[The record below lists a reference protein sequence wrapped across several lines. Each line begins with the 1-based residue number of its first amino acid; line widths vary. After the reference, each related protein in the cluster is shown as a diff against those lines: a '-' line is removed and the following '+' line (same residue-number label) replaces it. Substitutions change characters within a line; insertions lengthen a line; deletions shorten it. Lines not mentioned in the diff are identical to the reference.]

1 MYYPRMI
8 DGYLLE
14 WSQRSS
20 HKPLLLRGA
29 RQVGKST
36 AVRHL
41 SQKFKSFVEVN
52 FERQPS
58 YKQLFQGDIDV
69 KRIVP
74 QMAAIAG
81 KPIEPGSTLL
91 FLDEIQACPEA
102 IMSLR
107 FFKEDMPELHVIA
120 AGSLLEFALEEL
132 PTFGVGRIHSM
143 FMFPMTFDEF
153 LLANGENLLIEA
165 RNQATSSAPLSA
177 PLYEK
182 LVGLLRTFMLVGGM
196 PEAVSKWVETHDY
209 LACQEVQDDI
219 VVTYEDDFP
228 KYKKRVDPMLLRLT
242 MRSAAVQATK
252 KFVYSQVGGS
262 YSTSE
267 VKKALEMLILAGILI
282 PVTHTS
288 ANGVPLGSEADY
300 SYRKMLLLDTGLML
314 RLLNMTTGD
323 VSELTTQI
331 LTSDVS
337 ELANKG
343 PMAEMVAGLEIL
355 HYKTPNIRH
364 DLFYWLR
371 MAKNS
376 PAEIDYLVTYKQ
388 QVVPIEVKAGMQGGM
403 KSLWLF
409 MNEKHL
415 DNALRCSMEN
425 YGSFEYQD
433 VKDNNAVRHVQIC
446 PLYAMSQMDK
456 LLSAFLWKNNQ

>member
-1 MYYPRMI
+1 M
-8 DGYLLE
+8 
-14 WSQRSS
+14 
-20 HKPLLLRGA
+20 
-29 RQVGKST
+29 
-36 AVRHL
+36 
-41 SQKFKSFVEVN
+41 
-52 FERQPS
+52 
-58 YKQLFQGDIDV
+58 
-69 KRIVP
+69 
-74 QMAAIAG
+74 
-81 KPIEPGSTLL
+81 
-91 FLDEIQACPEA
+91 
-102 IMSLR
+102 
-107 FFKEDMPELHVIA
+107 IA

-300 SYRKMLLLDTGLML
+300 SYRKMLCST
-314 RLLNMTTGD
+314 
-323 VSELTTQI
+323 
-331 LTSDVS
+331 
-337 ELANKG
+337 
-343 PMAEMVAGLEIL
+343 
-355 HYKTPNIRH
+355 
-364 DLFYWLR
+364 
-371 MAKNS
+371 
-376 PAEIDYLVTYKQ
+376 LV
-388 QVVPIEVKAGMQGGM
+388 
-403 KSLWLF
+403 
-409 MNEKHL
+409 
-415 DNALRCSMEN
+415 
-425 YGSFEYQD
+425 
-433 VKDNNAVRHVQIC
+433 
-446 PLYAMSQMDK
+446 
-456 LLSAFLWKNNQ
+456 